1 MKPISPTYANE
12 EAYSAYIRYLALKKH
27 FTTDQYDFHKY
38 NGKVKASYETFR
50 TRNDTFY
57 FRKLTKHPDWQN
69 VLLANLLVKPDTWI
83 RDIVEPEGTRIY
95 TEWLK
100 RIESLGYLF
109 QSDLK
114 SLNEDYREN
123 FISHEGQHPYIM
135 TLFLQKKISLETF
148 TILAHLAKIFTY
160 WDEKVVDKFVASDI
174 IRKSRKYKPFLDFEP
189 KRFSDYV
196 KNHFLL

>member
-1 MKPISPTYANE
+1 
-12 EAYSAYIRYLALKKH
+12 
-27 FTTDQYDFHKY
+27 
-38 NGKVKASYETFR
+38 
-50 TRNDTFY
+50 
-57 FRKLTKHPDWQN
+57 LTKHPDWQN

-83 RDIVEPEGTRIY
+83 RDIVEPAGTRIY